1 MHFCVILTES
11 LQMSIFLR
19 ELREGGRPVTKHQ
32 LVKIEW
38 QDSTQPVPAWQ
49 HLNDLAENKPIHCV
63 SVGFL
68 LQDDVEMK
76 VLAPNMAD
84 ILSELNIQAS
94 GIITIPSSCVVK
106 ITKLYF

>member
-1 MHFCVILTES
+1 MHEH
-11 LQMSIFLR
+11 
-19 ELREGGRPVTKHQ
+19 P

-38 QDSTQPVPAWQ
+38 QDSTQPISQWQ
-49 HLNDLAENKPIHCV
+49 HLNDLAENKPIHCF

-68 LQDDVEMK
+68 LQDDAEMK

-84 ILSELNIQAS
+84 VHSDLNIQAS

-106 ITKLYF
+106 IAKLLEE

>member
-1 MHFCVILTES
+1 MRT
-11 LQMSIFLR
+11 
-19 ELREGGRPVTKHQ
+19 HQ

-38 QDSTQPVPAWQ
+38 QDSTQPISAWQ
-49 HLNDLAENKPIHCV
+49 HLNDLAESKPIQCV

-84 ILSELNIQAS
+84 IHSELNIQAS
-94 GIITIPSSCVVK
+94 GIIAIPSDCVVK
-106 ITKLYF
+106 ISKLYFED

>member
-1 MHFCVILTES
+1 ME
-11 LQMSIFLR
+11 
-19 ELREGGRPVTKHQ
+19 HQ

-38 QDSTQPVPAWQ
+38 KDSSQPIAAWQ
-49 HLNDLAENKPIHCV
+49 HLSDLAENKPIHCF

-68 LQDDVEMK
+68 LQNDVEMK

-84 ILSELNIQAS
+84 IHCDLNIQAS

-106 ITKLYF
+106 ISKLIEE